1 MVGIFDPQ
9 TIQGSSL
16 RNETFVRQPSEKV
29 SSRALGQLAETA
41 TRAYGAHQVN
51 KASERIGQIQ
61 DEFLSELSQQ
71 RADKEEVEQIQSE
84 QSMLQAE
91 DPTQR
96 AAFDTYQAKLN
107 TLNAAIDSRRISPT
121 EALSRIEVEKRKA
134 LSQAPMFSR
143 EISSLTGS
151 SGTTFDAETSQLI
164 KERNIVRE
172 GILNAGGDPDRPSA
186 ALIWKRGQSLDFQ
199 ATMLA
204 NEGKLEGVQAQRVL
218 QDSIANSIAFQEDV
232 ILGQVEEA
240 GGFDQ
245 LTASMSTDLR
255 RTIQPFLGDNAINVV
270 ERIIASNPNID
281 SSLVAPEIKD
291 RMALRISSSATV
303 LDQQLSGQLPQATYE
318 NLISVERSNAELKM
332 AKTAPGLYHLVANMR
347 GIAKDT
353 LAGTA
358 VSETLAQGFQEY
370 AEASGLGDLNGMGK
384 SALSDQGIENPVE
397 VQRQMG
403 ERLDKIVEEISTN
416 EDFSPDYV
424 RASHDVI
431 LNNAKAINLN
441 PQDFNPAIYDSVL
454 KAAGNKKY
462 IDQMNSLDPV
472 SQKEF
477 RTQVGTMIR
486 SYTTETIVPD
496 IAVQMT
502 RDIVLPSFARAGVSV
517 KLREVIAPSI
527 DPVTGII
534 KFLPKKGLKT
544 VEEEQKVLKEAQR
557 LTRMYSTRSALSLQA
572 METLGGLDTK
582 QAAQFSTVIYGDALQ
597 GLGLPAVSE
606 AGEITP
612 PERSPFAALPF

>member
-16 RNETFVRQPSEKV
+16 RSETFVRQPSEKV

-41 TRAYGAHQVN
+41 TRAYGAVQVD
-51 KASERIGQIQ
+51 KAADRVGQIQ
-61 DEFLSELSQQ
+61 DTFLSELSAQ
-71 RADKEEVEQIQSE
+71 REDKATVDQLQNEQAK
-84 QSMLQAE
+84 LQTE
-91 DPTQR
+91 DPSQR
-96 AAFDTYQAKLN
+96 AAFDNYQSKLN

-172 GILNAGGDPDRPSA
+172 GILNAGGDPDRPNA
-186 ALIWKRGQSLDFQ
+186 ALIWKRGQALDFQ

-218 QDSIANSIAFQEDV
+218 QDSIANSISFQEDV
-232 ILGQVEEA
+232 ILGEVEKA
-240 GGFDQ
+240 GGFSQ

-281 SSLVAPEIKD
+281 SSLVSPEIKD

-303 LDQQLSGQLPQATYE
+303 LDQQLSGEIPQGTYE

-332 AKTAPGLYHLVANMR
+332 AKDAPDLYHLVANMR

-353 LAGTA
+353 LAGTG
-358 VSETLAQGFQEY
+358 VSEVLADGFQAY
-370 AEASGLGDLNGMGK
+370 AEANGLGDLNGMTK
-384 SALSDQGIENPVE
+384 ESLENKGITDPIE

-403 ERLDKIVEEISTN
+403 KRLDQIIEEISSN
-416 EDFSPDYV
+416 EALSPTYV
-424 RASHDVI
+424 KASHDVI
-431 LNNAKAINLN
+431 INNAKAINLN
-441 PQDFNPAIYDSVL
+441 PQEFNPAIYDSVL
-454 KAAGNKKY
+454 KAASNKRY
-462 IDQMNSLDPV
+462 VEQMQALDPV

-486 SYTTETIVPD
+486 SYTTEAIIPD

-502 RDIVLPSFARAGVSV
+502 KDIVLPSFARSGISV
-517 KLREVIAPSI
+517 KLRDVISPSV
-527 DPVTGII
+527 DPVTGVL

-544 VEEEQKVLKEAQR
+544 VEEEQKVLREAQR

-572 METLGGLDTK
+572 MENLGGLDSK

-597 GLGLPAVSE
+597 GIGLPAVSE
-606 AGEITP
+606 TGDITVQ
-612 PERSPFAALPF
+612 ERSPFAVSPL